1 MYQYPKQSLTINKV
15 IYTKSLNMR
24 EMGVNSCDSWIDE
37 DTPYILL
44 SEEVEQ
50 EYYVSEYWTDEL
62 KKKYEVV
69 ETIREID
76 DLIKFEIFGIQYL
89 PIRQTKPFLL

>member
-1 MYQYPKQSLTINKV
+1 
-15 IYTKSLNMR
+15 MR
-24 EMGVNSCDSWIDE
+24 SIIRKEGVLILVTHGIDE

-62 KKKYEVV
+62 KKNM
-69 ETIREID
+69 RW
-76 DLIKFEIFGIQYL
+76 
-89 PIRQTKPFLL
+89 